1 MSNEIAIIPVNEIQ
15 IMAKAIA
22 ASGLFGVKT
31 PDQALAIMLIAQA
44 EGQHPAIAAR
54 DYDIIQGK
62 PAKKSE
68 AMLRDFLK
76 SGGKVEWHTLSDDC
90 ADATFSHPSG
100 GSVRMSWDKARAIAA
115 GLGGKEMWKKYPRQM
130 LRARVVSE
138 GVRTVCPMAT
148 SGMYV
153 PEEVQDFDPPT
164 VTIEQPVAPPPPVTI
179 DNTTTLTEQAKKFAK
194 EIELA
199 DSEDKLHPVLVRNA
213 EMMNVLATKLP
224 KWHEKLLALI
234 EKQRAVN
241 AQNATEAV

>member
-1 MSNEIAIIPVNEIQ
+1 MSNELAVIPISEIQ
-15 IMAKAIA
+15 VMANAIA
-22 ASGLFGVKT
+22 RSGLFGVKT

-54 DYDIIQGK
+54 DYDVIQGK

-76 SGGKVEWHTLSDDC
+76 SGGKVQWHDLNNTL

-100 GSVRMSWDKARAIAA
+100 GEVRISWDMNRATAA
-115 GLGGKEMWKKYPRQM
+115 GLGGKDNWKKFPRQM

-153 PEEVQDFDPPT
+153 PEEVQDFEPAPVVIENTPPAPT
-164 VTIEQPVAPPPPVTI
+164 VDSITK
-179 DNTTTLTEQAKKFAK
+179 LTESAKKFAS

-199 DSEDKLHPVLVRNA
+199 DSENKLHPLLVCNA
-213 EMMNVLATKLP
+213 DMMNELSKRLP
-224 KWHEKLLALI
+224 KWHEKLLTI
-234 EKQRAVN
+234 IGKQRAVN
-241 AQNATEAV
+241 SQNSVDVEL